1 MKPASSGMQPQL
13 LQPVLKL
20 SVPPFLAG
28 TNKESSLEPHPEDP
42 VDFIHGKV
50 THHGDL
56 LTYSILQILMFA
68 HTQSLVINQ
77 NYGLSF
83 LGFWLLW
90 IISREAG
97 AGCDPSGNCPL
108 IPFPTAVS
116 VQENSLISIASAA
129 FLVW

>member
-1 MKPASSGMQPQL
+1 M

-28 TNKESSLEPHPEDP
+28 TNKESSSEPHPEDP
-42 VDFIHGKV
+42 ADFIHGKV

-56 LTYSILQILMFA
+56 LTNSILQILMFA

-97 AGCDPSGNCPL
+97 AGCDPSGNVYPL
-108 IPFPTAVS
+108 QSQSRKTH
-116 VQENSLISIASAA
+116 
-129 FLVW
+129 